1 MDYMKNFIEYVGVRN
16 LIIFGAILV
25 ALIIFM
31 IVYHSIKLKIYRQEI
46 LDLQNQ
52 INGIKTL
59 PLQYRLGRVQ
69 SIAKNMPEVA
79 EEYEQFTKDF
89 EKITEFQKN
98 ELGVLVNEVDE
109 SLFYGKTRG
118 IKKKLTLIHEMTQRY
133 DHDAKDLLTR
143 IEKVTEIENIQRVE
157 IIRVKGK
164 YREVGNEYEKIR
176 VKVEEFVPHA
186 LEMFKELDD
195 DFVKL
200 ETLMN
205 NQMFADAKNFT
216 EEIENRIDSLQE
228 NLKDLPS
235 YVYVVSDLL
244 PSKIDKVD
252 ELITSLEG
260 DEYALEEMNIAARRQ
275 EVDKQMEES
284 IAHVKNV
291 DIKGAAEVL
300 EPLTG
305 LIEELVIDLG
315 KELDSYKQFKEK
327 WRESYNELQRLTDVY
342 QNTMKEYRRLF
353 TEFVIDEEEVVIS
366 KKYEEFKQIQEDAN
380 DLIEQMESGHFAYAN
395 MLEHVE
401 NLYDRMMQH
410 DTYLEEFEK
419 QKEDIETK
427 NQKTE
432 ELLENINIVL
442 LEIKSEIKNEHL
454 PLVNDSYRDYI
465 ADSYNKVEE
474 IKRFK
479 AHKPVVLNEL
489 CAKVEGAR
497 DVIYKLYDNV
507 HNMIVT
513 AGMVEDAIVYANRY
527 RSMFLEVNTELTKA
541 EVLFRNGEYRNAL
554 QVAVDILERLE
565 PGKYEELIKR
575 KEIKSAN
582 VDPVSRTLNKKALKN
597 D

>member
-16 LIIFGAILV
+16 LIIFGTILV

-118 IKKKLTLIHEMTQRY
+118 IKKKLTLIHEMKQRY

-275 EVDKQMEES
+275 EVDEQMEES

-575 KEIKSAN
+575 KEIKSA
-582 VDPVSRTLNKKALKN
+582 
-597 D
+597 

>member
-1 MDYMKNFIEYVGVRN
+1 MGYMKNFIEYVGVRN

-109 SLFYGKTRG
+109 SLFYGKTHG
-118 IKKKLTLIHEMTQRY
+118 IKKKFALIREMTQRY
-133 DHDAKDLLTR
+133 DHDAKDLLAR

-176 VKVEEFVPHA
+176 VKVEEFVPHV

-275 EVDKQMEES
+275 EVDEQMEES

-342 QNTMKEYRRLF
+342 QNTMKEYRRLI

-366 KKYEEFKQIQEDAN
+366 KKYEEFKQIQKDAN

-410 DTYLEEFEK
+410 DAYLEEFKK
-419 QKEDIETK
+419 QKEDIDTK

-479 AHKPVVLNEL
+479 THKPVVLNEL

-575 KEIKSAN
+575 KEIKSA
-582 VDPVSRTLNKKALKN
+582 
-597 D
+597 

>member
-98 ELGVLVNEVDE
+98 ELGILVNEMDE
-109 SLFYGKTRG
+109 SLFYGKTHG
-118 IKKKLTLIHEMTQRY
+118 IKKKLALIHEMTQRY

-275 EVDKQMEES
+275 EVDEQMEES

-575 KEIKSAN
+575 KEIKSA
-582 VDPVSRTLNKKALKN
+582 
-597 D
+597 

>member
-16 LIIFGAILV
+16 LIIFGTILV

-109 SLFYGKTRG
+109 SLFYGKTHG
-118 IKKKLTLIHEMTQRY
+118 IKKKFALIREMTQRY
-133 DHDAKDLLTR
+133 DHDAKDLLAR

-252 ELITSLEG
+252 ELIASLEG

-275 EVDKQMEES
+275 EVDEQMEES

-342 QNTMKEYRRLF
+342 QNTMKEYRRLI

-366 KKYEEFKQIQEDAN
+366 KKYEEFKQIQKDAN

-410 DTYLEEFEK
+410 DAYLEEFKK
-419 QKEDIETK
+419 QKEDIDTK

-479 AHKPVVLNEL
+479 THKPVVLNEL

-575 KEIKSAN
+575 KEIKSA
-582 VDPVSRTLNKKALKN
+582 
-597 D
+597 

>member
-1 MDYMKNFIEYVGVRN
+1 MEYMKNFVQYVGVRN
-16 LIIFGAILV
+16 LIIFASILI

-31 IVYHSIKLKIYRQEI
+31 VIYHQVKLNMYRQEL

-69 SIAKNMPEVA
+69 SIAKNMPEVV
-79 EEYEQFTKDF
+79 EQYEQFTEDF

-98 ELGVLVNEVDE
+98 ELGVLVDEVDAA
-109 SLFYGKTRG
+109 LFYRKTRG
-118 IKKKLTLIHEMTQRY
+118 VKKNLALIREMTQRY
-133 DHDAKDLLTR
+133 DHDAKNLLAR

-164 YREVGNEYEKIR
+164 YRETANEYEKIR
-176 VKVEEFVPHA
+176 IKVEEFVPHV

-205 NQMFADAKNFT
+205 NQMFADAKKFT
-216 EEIENRIDSLQE
+216 EEIENRIDSLYA

-252 ELITSLEG
+252 ELISSLEG
-260 DEYALEEMNIAARRQ
+260 DDYALEEMKIATRRH
-275 EVDKQMEES
+275 EVDEQMEES
-284 IAHVKNV
+284 IVQVKNV
-291 DIKGAAEVL
+291 DIKAAAQVL

-305 LIEELVIDLG
+305 LIEELVIDLS

-327 WRESYNELQRLTDVY
+327 WRESYNELQRLTEIY
-342 QNTMKEYRRLF
+342 QQVMKEYRRLT

-366 KKYEEFKQIQEDAN
+366 KKYEEFRQIQN
-380 DLIEQMESGHFAYAN
+380 DTNHLIEQMELGHFAYAD
-395 MLEHVE
+395 MLDHAVD
-401 NLYDRMMQH
+401 LYDRMMKH
-410 DTYLEEFEK
+410 DAYLEEFEK
-419 QKEDIETK
+419 QKEDIENK
-427 NQKTE
+427 NKETE

-454 PLVNDSYRDYI
+454 PLVNDSYRNYI
-465 ADSYNKVEE
+465 TDSYNKVEE

-575 KEIKSAN
+575 KEIKSA
-582 VDPVSRTLNKKALKN
+582 
-597 D
+597 

>member
-109 SLFYGKTRG
+109 SLFYGKTHG
-118 IKKKLTLIHEMTQRY
+118 IKKKFALIREMTQRY
-133 DHDAKDLLTR
+133 DHDAKDLLAR

-176 VKVEEFVPHA
+176 VKIEEFVPHA

-275 EVDKQMEES
+275 EVDEQMEES

-342 QNTMKEYRRLF
+342 QNTMKEYRRLI

-366 KKYEEFKQIQEDAN
+366 KKYEEFKQIQKDAN

-410 DTYLEEFEK
+410 DAYLEEFKK
-419 QKEDIETK
+419 QKEDTDTK

-479 AHKPVVLNEL
+479 THKPVVLNEL

-575 KEIKSAN
+575 KEIKSA
-582 VDPVSRTLNKKALKN
+582 
-597 D
+597 

>member
-1 MDYMKNFIEYVGVRN
+1 MDYMKNFIEYIGVRN

-46 LDLQNQ
+46 SDLQNQ

-164 YREVGNEYEKIR
+164 YRGVGNEYEKIR

-410 DTYLEEFEK
+410 DAYLEEFEK

-575 KEIKSAN
+575 KEIKSA
-582 VDPVSRTLNKKALKN
+582 
-597 D
+597 

>member
-16 LIIFGAILV
+16 LIIFGTILV

-109 SLFYGKTRG
+109 SLFYGKTHG
-118 IKKKLTLIHEMTQRY
+118 IKKKFALIREMTQRY
-133 DHDAKDLLTR
+133 DHDAKDLLAR

-164 YREVGNEYEKIR
+164 YREVGNEYEKIH

-275 EVDKQMEES
+275 EVDEQMEES

-342 QNTMKEYRRLF
+342 QNTMKEYRRLI

-366 KKYEEFKQIQEDAN
+366 KKYEEFKQIQKDAN

-410 DTYLEEFEK
+410 DAYLEEFKK
-419 QKEDIETK
+419 QKEDIDTK

-479 AHKPVVLNEL
+479 THKPVVLNEL

-575 KEIKSAN
+575 KEIKSA
-582 VDPVSRTLNKKALKN
+582 
-597 D
+597 

>member
-16 LIIFGAILV
+16 LIIFGTILV

-109 SLFYGKTRG
+109 SLFYGKTHG
-118 IKKKLTLIHEMTQRY
+118 IKKKFALIREMTQRY
-133 DHDAKDLLTR
+133 DHDAKDLLAR

-164 YREVGNEYEKIR
+164 YREAGNEYEKIR

-205 NQMFADAKNFT
+205 NQMFADTKNFT

-275 EVDKQMEES
+275 EVDEQMEES

-342 QNTMKEYRRLF
+342 QKTMKEYRRLI

-366 KKYEEFKQIQEDAN
+366 KKYEEFKQIQKDAN

-454 PLVNDSYRDYI
+454 PLVNDSYHDYI

-575 KEIKSAN
+575 KEIKSA
-582 VDPVSRTLNKKALKN
+582 
-597 D
+597 

>member
-16 LIIFGAILV
+16 LIIFGTILV

-109 SLFYGKTRG
+109 SLFYGKTHG
-118 IKKKLTLIHEMTQRY
+118 IKKKFALIREMTQRY
-133 DHDAKDLLTR
+133 DHDAKDLLAR

-244 PSKIDKVD
+244 PSKIDKVN

-275 EVDKQMEES
+275 EVDEQMEES

-342 QNTMKEYRRLF
+342 QNTMKEYRRLI

-366 KKYEEFKQIQEDAN
+366 KKYEEFKQIQKDAN

-410 DTYLEEFEK
+410 DAYLEEFKK
-419 QKEDIETK
+419 QKEDIDTK

-479 AHKPVVLNEL
+479 THKPVVLNEL

-575 KEIKSAN
+575 KEIKSA
-582 VDPVSRTLNKKALKN
+582 
-597 D
+597 

>member
-16 LIIFGAILV
+16 LIIFGTILV

-109 SLFYGKTRG
+109 SLFYGKTHG
-118 IKKKLTLIHEMTQRY
+118 IKKKFALIREMTQRY
-133 DHDAKDLLTR
+133 DHDAKDLLAR

-342 QNTMKEYRRLF
+342 QNTMKEYRRLI

-366 KKYEEFKQIQEDAN
+366 KKYEEFKQIQKDAN

-575 KEIKSAN
+575 KEIKSA
-582 VDPVSRTLNKKALKN
+582 
-597 D
+597 

>member
-16 LIIFGAILV
+16 LIIFGTILV

-133 DHDAKDLLTR
+133 DHDAKDLLTC

-575 KEIKSAN
+575 KEIK
-582 VDPVSRTLNKKALKN
+582 VI
-597 D
+597 

>member
-109 SLFYGKTRG
+109 SLFYGKTHG
-118 IKKKLTLIHEMTQRY
+118 IKKKLALIHEMTQRY

-342 QNTMKEYRRLF
+342 QNTMKEYCRLF

-575 KEIKSAN
+575 KEIKSA
-582 VDPVSRTLNKKALKN
+582 
-597 D
+597 

>member
-16 LIIFGAILV
+16 LLIFGTILV
-25 ALIIFM
+25 TLIIFM

-89 EKITEFQKN
+89 EKIIEFQKN

-109 SLFYGKTRG
+109 SLFYGKTHG
-118 IKKKLTLIHEMTQRY
+118 IKKKFALIREMTQRY
-133 DHDAKDLLTR
+133 DHDAKDLLAR

-164 YREVGNEYEKIR
+164 YREVGNEYERIR

-260 DEYALEEMNIAARRQ
+260 DEYALEEMNIAVRRQ

-342 QNTMKEYRRLF
+342 QNTMKEYRRLI

-366 KKYEEFKQIQEDAN
+366 KKYEEFKQIQKDAN

-410 DTYLEEFEK
+410 DAYLEEFKK
-419 QKEDIETK
+419 QKEDIDTK

-575 KEIKSAN
+575 KEIKSA
-582 VDPVSRTLNKKALKN
+582 
-597 D
+597 

>member
-109 SLFYGKTRG
+109 SLFYGKTHG
-118 IKKKLTLIHEMTQRY
+118 IKKKFALIREMTQRY
-133 DHDAKDLLTR
+133 DHDAKDLLAR

-195 DFVKL
+195 DFVEL

-275 EVDKQMEES
+275 EVDEQMEES

-342 QNTMKEYRRLF
+342 QKTMKEYRRLI

-366 KKYEEFKQIQEDAN
+366 KKYEEFKQIQKDAN

-410 DTYLEEFEK
+410 DAYLEEFKK
-419 QKEDIETK
+419 QKEDIDTK

-479 AHKPVVLNEL
+479 TYKPVVLNEL

-575 KEIKSAN
+575 KEIKSA
-582 VDPVSRTLNKKALKN
+582 
-597 D
+597 

>member
-109 SLFYGKTRG
+109 SLFYGKTHG

-575 KEIKSAN
+575 KEIKSA
-582 VDPVSRTLNKKALKN
+582 
-597 D
+597 

>member
-109 SLFYGKTRG
+109 SLFYGKTHG
-118 IKKKLTLIHEMTQRY
+118 IKKKFALIREMTQRY
-133 DHDAKDLLTR
+133 DHDAKDLLAR
-143 IEKVTEIENIQRVE
+143 IEKVTEIENIQCVE

-275 EVDKQMEES
+275 EVDEQMEES

-342 QNTMKEYRRLF
+342 QNTMKEYRRLI

-366 KKYEEFKQIQEDAN
+366 KKYEEFKQIQKDAN

-410 DTYLEEFEK
+410 DAYLEEFKK
-419 QKEDIETK
+419 QKEDIDTK

-432 ELLENINIVL
+432 ELLENINNVL

-479 AHKPVVLNEL
+479 THKPVVLNEL

-575 KEIKSAN
+575 KEIKSA
-582 VDPVSRTLNKKALKN
+582 
-597 D
+597 

>member
-16 LIIFGAILV
+16 LIIFGTILA

-575 KEIKSAN
+575 KEMN
-582 VDPVSRTLNKKALKN
+582 L
-597 D
+597 

>member
-1 MDYMKNFIEYVGVRN
+1 MEYMKNFVQYVGVRN
-16 LIIFGAILV
+16 LIIFVSILI

-31 IVYHSIKLKIYRQEI
+31 IIYHQVKLNMYRQEL

-69 SIAKNMPEVA
+69 SIAKNMPEVV
-79 EEYEQFTKDF
+79 EQYEQFTEDF

-98 ELGVLVNEVDE
+98 ELGVLVDEVDAA
-109 SLFYGKTRG
+109 LFYRKTRG
-118 IKKKLTLIHEMTQRY
+118 VKKNLALIREMTQRY
-133 DHDAKDLLTR
+133 DHDAKNLLAR

-164 YREVGNEYEKIR
+164 YRETANEYEKIR
-176 VKVEEFVPHA
+176 IKVEEFVPHV

-205 NQMFADAKNFT
+205 NQMFADAKKFT
-216 EEIENRIDSLQE
+216 EEIENRIDSLYV

-252 ELITSLEG
+252 ELISSLEG
-260 DEYALEEMNIAARRQ
+260 DDYALEEMKIATRRH
-275 EVDKQMEES
+275 EVDEQMEES
-284 IAHVKNV
+284 IVQVKNV
-291 DIKGAAEVL
+291 DIKAAAQVL

-305 LIEELVIDLG
+305 LIEELVIDLS

-327 WRESYNELQRLTDVY
+327 WRESYNELQRLTEIY
-342 QNTMKEYRRLF
+342 QQVMKEYRRLT

-366 KKYEEFKQIQEDAN
+366 KKYEEFRQIQN
-380 DLIEQMESGHFAYAN
+380 DTNHLIEQMELGHFAYAD
-395 MLEHVE
+395 MLDHVVD
-401 NLYDRMMQH
+401 LYDRMMKH
-410 DTYLEEFEK
+410 DAYLEEFEK
-419 QKEDIETK
+419 QKEDIENK
-427 NQKTE
+427 NKETE

-454 PLVNDSYRDYI
+454 PLVNDSYRNYI
-465 ADSYNKVEE
+465 TDSYNKVEE

-575 KEIKSAN
+575 KEIKSA
-582 VDPVSRTLNKKALKN
+582 
-597 D
+597 

>member
-1 MDYMKNFIEYVGVRN
+1 MGYMKNFIEYVGVRN

-109 SLFYGKTRG
+109 SLFYGKTHG
-118 IKKKLTLIHEMTQRY
+118 IKKKFALIREMTQRY

-186 LEMFKELDD
+186 LEMLKELDD

-200 ETLMN
+200 EALMN

-275 EVDKQMEES
+275 EVGKQMEES

-342 QNTMKEYRRLF
+342 QKAMKEYRRLI

-366 KKYEEFKQIQEDAN
+366 KKYEEFKQIQKDAN

-575 KEIKSAN
+575 KEIKSA
-582 VDPVSRTLNKKALKN
+582 
-597 D
+597 

>member
-16 LIIFGAILV
+16 LIIFGTILV

-216 EEIENRIDSLQE
+216 EEIENRIDSFQE

-275 EVDKQMEES
+275 EVDEQMEES

-342 QNTMKEYRRLF
+342 QNTMKEYRRLI

-366 KKYEEFKQIQEDAN
+366 KKYEEFKQIQKDAN

-575 KEIKSAN
+575 KEIKSA
-582 VDPVSRTLNKKALKN
+582 
-597 D
+597 

>member
-109 SLFYGKTRG
+109 SLFYGKTHG
-118 IKKKLTLIHEMTQRY
+118 IKKKFALIREMTQRY
-133 DHDAKDLLTR
+133 DHDAKDLLAR

-252 ELITSLEG
+252 ELIISLEG

-342 QNTMKEYRRLF
+342 QNTMKEYRRLI

-366 KKYEEFKQIQEDAN
+366 KKYEEFKQIQKDAN

-410 DTYLEEFEK
+410 DAYLEEFKK
-419 QKEDIETK
+419 QKEDIDTK

-479 AHKPVVLNEL
+479 THKPVVLNEL

-575 KEIKSAN
+575 KEIKSA
-582 VDPVSRTLNKKALKN
+582 
-597 D
+597 

>member
-16 LIIFGAILV
+16 LIIFGTILV

-109 SLFYGKTRG
+109 SLFYGKTHG
-118 IKKKLTLIHEMTQRY
+118 IKKKFALIREMTQRY
-133 DHDAKDLLTR
+133 DHDAKDLLAR

-342 QNTMKEYRRLF
+342 QNTMKEYRRLI

-366 KKYEEFKQIQEDAN
+366 KKYEEFKQIQKDAN

-410 DTYLEEFEK
+410 DAYLEEFKK
-419 QKEDIETK
+419 QKEDIDTK

-465 ADSYNKVEE
+465 ADSYNKAEE

-479 AHKPVVLNEL
+479 THKPVVLNEL

-575 KEIKSAN
+575 KEIKSA
-582 VDPVSRTLNKKALKN
+582 
-597 D
+597 

>member
-109 SLFYGKTRG
+109 SLFYGKTHG
-118 IKKKLTLIHEMTQRY
+118 IKKKFALIREMTQRY
-133 DHDAKDLLTR
+133 DHDAKDLLAR

-275 EVDKQMEES
+275 EVDEQMEES

-315 KELDSYKQFKEK
+315 KELDSYKQFKKK

-342 QNTMKEYRRLF
+342 QNTMKEYRRLI

-366 KKYEEFKQIQEDAN
+366 KKYEEFKQIQKDAN

-410 DTYLEEFEK
+410 DAYLEEFKK
-419 QKEDIETK
+419 QKEDIDTK

-479 AHKPVVLNEL
+479 TYKPVVLNEL

-575 KEIKSAN
+575 KEIKSA
-582 VDPVSRTLNKKALKN
+582 
-597 D
+597 

>member
-1 MDYMKNFIEYVGVRN
+1 MDYMKNFIEYVGVKN

-109 SLFYGKTRG
+109 SLFYGKTYG
-118 IKKKLTLIHEMTQRY
+118 IKKKLALIHEMTQRY

-275 EVDKQMEES
+275 EVDEQMEES

-342 QNTMKEYRRLF
+342 QNTMKEYHRLI

-366 KKYEEFKQIQEDAN
+366 KKYEEFKQIQKDAN
-380 DLIEQMESGHFAYAN
+380 DLIKQMESGHFAYAN

-479 AHKPVVLNEL
+479 SHKPVVLNEL

-575 KEIKSAN
+575 KEIKSA
-582 VDPVSRTLNKKALKN
+582 
-597 D
+597 

>member
-1 MDYMKNFIEYVGVRN
+1 MEYMKNFVQYVGVRN
-16 LIIFGAILV
+16 LIIFASILI

-31 IVYHSIKLKIYRQEI
+31 IIYHQVKLNMYRQEL

-69 SIAKNMPEVA
+69 SIAKNMPEVV
-79 EEYEQFTKDF
+79 EQYEQFTEDF

-98 ELGVLVNEVDE
+98 ELGVLVDEVDVA
-109 SLFYGKTRG
+109 LFYRKTRG
-118 IKKKLTLIHEMTQRY
+118 VKKNLALIREMTQRY
-133 DHDAKDLLTR
+133 DHDAKNLLAR

-164 YREVGNEYEKIR
+164 YRDTANEYEKIR
-176 VKVEEFVPHA
+176 IKVEEFVPHV

-205 NQMFADAKNFT
+205 NQMFADAKKFT
-216 EEIENRIDSLQE
+216 EEIENRIDSLHA

-252 ELITSLEG
+252 ELISSLEG
-260 DEYALEEMNIAARRQ
+260 DDYALEEMKIATRRH
-275 EVDKQMEES
+275 EVDEQMEES
-284 IAHVKNV
+284 IVQVKNV
-291 DIKGAAEVL
+291 DIKAAAQVL

-305 LIEELVIDLG
+305 LIEELVIDLS

-327 WRESYNELQRLTDVY
+327 WRESYNELQRLTEIY
-342 QNTMKEYRRLF
+342 QQVMKEYRRLT

-366 KKYEEFKQIQEDAN
+366 KKYEEFRQIQNDAN
-380 DLIEQMESGHFAYAN
+380 HLIEQMELGHFAYAD
-395 MLEHVE
+395 MLDHVVD
-401 NLYDRMMQH
+401 LYDRMMKH
-410 DTYLEEFEK
+410 DAYLEEFEK
-419 QKEDIETK
+419 QKEDIENK
-427 NQKTE
+427 NKETE

-454 PLVNDSYRDYI
+454 PLVNDSYRNYI
-465 ADSYNKVEE
+465 TDSYNKVEE

-575 KEIKSAN
+575 KEIKSA
-582 VDPVSRTLNKKALKN
+582 
-597 D
+597 

>member
-16 LIIFGAILV
+16 LIIFGTILV

-109 SLFYGKTRG
+109 SLFYGKTHG
-118 IKKKLTLIHEMTQRY
+118 IKKKFALIREMTQRY
-133 DHDAKDLLTR
+133 DHDAKDLLAR

-195 DFVKL
+195 DFVEL

-275 EVDKQMEES
+275 EVDEQMEES

-342 QNTMKEYRRLF
+342 QNTMKEYRRLI

-366 KKYEEFKQIQEDAN
+366 KKYEEFKQIQKDAN

-410 DTYLEEFEK
+410 DAYLEEFKK
-419 QKEDIETK
+419 QKEDIDTK

-474 IKRFK
+474 IKLFK
-479 AHKPVVLNEL
+479 THKPVVLNEL

-575 KEIKSAN
+575 KEIKSA
-582 VDPVSRTLNKKALKN
+582 
-597 D
+597 

>member
-16 LIIFGAILV
+16 LIIFGTILV

-109 SLFYGKTRG
+109 SLFYGKTHG
-118 IKKKLTLIHEMTQRY
+118 IKKKLALIREMTQRY
-133 DHDAKDLLTR
+133 DHDAKDLLAR

-342 QNTMKEYRRLF
+342 QNTMKEYRRLI

-366 KKYEEFKQIQEDAN
+366 KKYEEFKQIQKDAN

-410 DTYLEEFEK
+410 DAYLEEFKK
-419 QKEDIETK
+419 QKEDIDTK

-575 KEIKSAN
+575 KEIKSA
-582 VDPVSRTLNKKALKN
+582 
-597 D
+597 

>member
-16 LIIFGAILV
+16 LIIFGTILV

-59 PLQYRLGRVQ
+59 PLQNRLGRVQ

-109 SLFYGKTRG
+109 SLFYGKTHG
-118 IKKKLTLIHEMTQRY
+118 IKKKLALIHEMTQRY

-575 KEIKSAN
+575 KEIKSA
-582 VDPVSRTLNKKALKN
+582 
-597 D
+597 

>member
-1 MDYMKNFIEYVGVRN
+1 MDYMKNFIEYVGVKN
-16 LIIFGAILV
+16 LIIFGTILL

-109 SLFYGKTRG
+109 SLFYGKTHG
-118 IKKKLTLIHEMTQRY
+118 IKKKLALIREMTQRY

-275 EVDKQMEES
+275 EVDEQMEES

-342 QNTMKEYRRLF
+342 QNTMKEYRRLI

-366 KKYEEFKQIQEDAN
+366 KKYEEFKQIQKDAN

-395 MLEHVE
+395 MLEHIE
-401 NLYDRMMQH
+401 NLYDRMMEH

-575 KEIKSAN
+575 KEIKSA
-582 VDPVSRTLNKKALKN
+582 
-597 D
+597 

>member
-16 LIIFGAILV
+16 LIIFGTILV

-109 SLFYGKTRG
+109 SLFYGKTHG
-118 IKKKLTLIHEMTQRY
+118 IKKKFALIREMTQRY
-133 DHDAKDLLTR
+133 DHDAKDLLAR

-195 DFVKL
+195 DFVRL

-342 QNTMKEYRRLF
+342 QNTMKEYRRLI

-366 KKYEEFKQIQEDAN
+366 KKYEEFKQIQKDAN

-410 DTYLEEFEK
+410 DAYLEEFKK
-419 QKEDIETK
+419 QKEDIDTK

-479 AHKPVVLNEL
+479 THKPVVLNEL

-575 KEIKSAN
+575 KEIKSA
-582 VDPVSRTLNKKALKN
+582 
-597 D
+597 

>member
-109 SLFYGKTRG
+109 SLFYGKTHG
-118 IKKKLTLIHEMTQRY
+118 IKKKLALIHEMTQRY

-275 EVDKQMEES
+275 EVDEQMEES

-575 KEIKSAN
+575 KEIKSA
-582 VDPVSRTLNKKALKN
+582 
-597 D
+597 

>member
-16 LIIFGAILV
+16 LIIFGTILV

-575 KEIKSAN
+575 KEIKGN
-582 VDPVSRTLNKKALKN
+582 LK
-597 D
+597 

>member
-16 LIIFGAILV
+16 LIIFGTILV

-109 SLFYGKTRG
+109 SLFYGKTHG
-118 IKKKLTLIHEMTQRY
+118 IKKKFALIREMTQRY
-133 DHDAKDLLTR
+133 DHDAKDLLAR

-176 VKVEEFVPHA
+176 VKVEEFVPHV

-205 NQMFADAKNFT
+205 NQMLADAKNFT

-252 ELITSLEG
+252 ELIASLEG

-275 EVDKQMEES
+275 EVDEQMEES

-342 QNTMKEYRRLF
+342 QNTMKEYRRLI

-366 KKYEEFKQIQEDAN
+366 KKYEEFKQIQKDAN

-410 DTYLEEFEK
+410 DAYLEEFKK
-419 QKEDIETK
+419 QKEDIDTK

-479 AHKPVVLNEL
+479 THKPVVLNEL

-575 KEIKSAN
+575 KEIKSA
-582 VDPVSRTLNKKALKN
+582 
-597 D
+597 

>member
-16 LIIFGAILV
+16 LIIFGTILV

-109 SLFYGKTRG
+109 SLFYGKTHG
-118 IKKKLTLIHEMTQRY
+118 IKKKFALIREMTQRY
-133 DHDAKDLLTR
+133 DHDAKDLLAR

-327 WRESYNELQRLTDVY
+327 WRESYNELQRLIDVY
-342 QNTMKEYRRLF
+342 QNTMKEYRRLI

-366 KKYEEFKQIQEDAN
+366 KKYEEFKQIQKDAN

-410 DTYLEEFEK
+410 DAYLEEFKK
-419 QKEDIETK
+419 QKEDIDTK

-575 KEIKSAN
+575 KEIKSA
-582 VDPVSRTLNKKALKN
+582 
-597 D
+597 

>member
-109 SLFYGKTRG
+109 SLFYGKTHG
-118 IKKKLTLIHEMTQRY
+118 IKKKLALIHEMTQRY

-205 NQMFADAKNFT
+205 NQMFADAKSFT

-275 EVDKQMEES
+275 EVDEQMEES

-342 QNTMKEYRRLF
+342 QNTMKEYRRLI

-366 KKYEEFKQIQEDAN
+366 KKYEEFKQIQKDAN
-380 DLIEQMESGHFAYAN
+380 DLIEQLESGHFAYAN

-401 NLYDRMMQH
+401 NLYDRMMEH

-575 KEIKSAN
+575 KEIKSA
-582 VDPVSRTLNKKALKN
+582 
-597 D
+597 

>member
-69 SIAKNMPEVA
+69 SIVKNMPEVA

-109 SLFYGKTRG
+109 SLFYGKTHG
-118 IKKKLTLIHEMTQRY
+118 IKKKLALIHEMTQRY

-575 KEIKSAN
+575 KEIKSA
-582 VDPVSRTLNKKALKN
+582 
-597 D
+597 

>member
-1 MDYMKNFIEYVGVRN
+1 MEYMKNFVQYVGVRN
-16 LIIFGAILV
+16 LIIFASILI
-25 ALIIFM
+25 ALIVFM
-31 IVYHSIKLKIYRQEI
+31 IIYHQVKLNMYRQEL

-69 SIAKNMPEVA
+69 SIAKNMPEVV
-79 EEYEQFTKDF
+79 EQYEQFTEDF

-98 ELGVLVNEVDE
+98 ELGVLVDEVDAA
-109 SLFYGKTRG
+109 LFYRKTRG
-118 IKKKLTLIHEMTQRY
+118 VKKNLALIREMTQRY
-133 DHDAKDLLTR
+133 DHDAKNLLAR

-164 YREVGNEYEKIR
+164 YRETANEYEKIR
-176 VKVEEFVPHA
+176 IKVEEFVPHV

-205 NQMFADAKNFT
+205 NQMFADAKKFT
-216 EEIENRIDSLQE
+216 EEIENRIDSLHA

-252 ELITSLEG
+252 ELISSLEG
-260 DEYALEEMNIAARRQ
+260 DEYALEEMKIATRRH
-275 EVDKQMEES
+275 EVDEQMEES
-284 IAHVKNV
+284 IAQVKNV
-291 DIKGAAEVL
+291 DIKAAAQVL

-305 LIEELVIDLG
+305 LIEELVIDLS

-327 WRESYNELQRLTDVY
+327 WRESYNELQRLTEIY
-342 QNTMKEYRRLF
+342 QQVMKEYRRLT

-366 KKYEEFKQIQEDAN
+366 KKYEEFRQIQNDAN
-380 DLIEQMESGHFAYAN
+380 HLIEQMELGHFAYAD
-395 MLEHVE
+395 MLDHVVD
-401 NLYDRMMQH
+401 LYDRMMKH
-410 DTYLEEFEK
+410 DAYLEEFEK
-419 QKEDIETK
+419 QKEDIENK
-427 NQKTE
+427 NKETE

-454 PLVNDSYRDYI
+454 PLVNDSYRNYI
-465 ADSYNKVEE
+465 TDSYNKVEE

-575 KEIKSAN
+575 KEIKSA
-582 VDPVSRTLNKKALKN
+582 
-597 D
+597 

>member
-109 SLFYGKTRG
+109 SLFYGKTHG

-410 DTYLEEFEK
+410 DAYLEEFEK
-419 QKEDIETK
+419 QKEDIDTK

-575 KEIKSAN
+575 KEIKSA
-582 VDPVSRTLNKKALKN
+582 
-597 D
+597 

>member
-16 LIIFGAILV
+16 LIIFGTILV

-109 SLFYGKTRG
+109 SLFYGKTYG
-118 IKKKLTLIHEMTQRY
+118 IKKKFALIREMTQRY
-133 DHDAKDLLTR
+133 DHDAKDLLAR

-275 EVDKQMEES
+275 EVDEQMEES

-342 QNTMKEYRRLF
+342 QNTMKEYRRLI

-366 KKYEEFKQIQEDAN
+366 KKYEEFKQIQKDAN

-410 DTYLEEFEK
+410 DAYLEEFKK
-419 QKEDIETK
+419 QKEDIDTK

-575 KEIKSAN
+575 KEIKSA
-582 VDPVSRTLNKKALKN
+582 
-597 D
+597 